1 MNEIKVILVA
11 YTEGIPMSL
20 DDDLI
25 FINPEDLT
33 AIGKRICSSAQ
44 PLKELMKDN
53 SHKKRDWR
61 NIKTLEEKHMG
72 ILEHISFTFL
82 IEGGSRNMTHQLV
95 RHRMASYLQMS
106 QRIVSMKDLDL
117 IIPPDI
123 KGTEW
128 EPVWLQKLS
137 ELKEIYEK
145 MDAEMKPDGTK
156 RFDPGDIRYIM
167 PHGMETR
174 IWMTING
181 RSLCHFLKER
191 LINPRAQWEIKEVA
205 RQMYELAHTVCP
217 ILINLET
224 GEYWE

>member
-1 MNEIKVILVA
+1 MNEIKVTLISNTVGSDILW
-11 YTEGIPMSL
+11 E
-20 DDDLI
+20 
-25 FINPEDLT
+25 PEDLT
-33 AIGKRICSSAQ
+33 ALGKRICNSANS
-44 PLKELMKDN
+44 LEELIEDN
-53 SHKKRDWR
+53 YYKKVDWR
-61 NIKTLEEKHMG
+61 NKKTLEEKHMG

-82 IEGGSRNMTHQLV
+82 IEGGSRVMTHQLV

-106 QRIVSMKDLDL
+106 QRVVPMKELDL
-117 IIPPDI
+117 IVPPDI
-123 KGTEW
+123 IGTEW
-128 EPVWLQKLS
+128 ECVWLNKLK

-145 MDAEMKPDGTK
+145 MDAEKKSDGKK
-156 RFDPGDIRYIM
+156 RFDQGDIRYIM

-205 RQMYELAHTVCP
+205 RQMYELAYKVCP

-224 GEYWE
+224 SGCWE